1 MYKLYELFSNN
12 TIMETTNQN
21 KEPAVALVYLIIM
34 ITVFG
39 LAII

>member
-12 TIMETTNQN
+12 TIMETTEKN
-21 KEPAVALVYLIIM
+21 KEPAVALVYLVIM

-39 LAII
+39 LAMI